1 MLGSDPLQFLLDQG
15 MVLAPKW
22 GRAVVPERFMEPP
35 LDKLVIRGYMDTDGC
50 IAVVNNNGIRY
61 PRIEM
66 KICPSPMQK
75 QLIQILEQNGFE
87 PQINRLERG
96 KARVVLAG
104 LRNLWKWNES
114 IGFSN
119 SRNIRVAESFLTK
132 KTVAQTR

>member
-1 MLGSDPLQFLLDQG
+1 MLGSVPLQFLLDQG

-22 GRAVVPERFMEPP
+22 GRAMVPERFMVPP

-50 IAVVNNNGIRY
+50 VAAVNNNGIRY

-87 PQINRLERG
+87 PQINKLDKG
-96 KARVVLAG
+96 KVRVVLAG

-132 KTVAQTR
+132 KTTTPPR

>member
-1 MLGSDPLQFLLDQG
+1 
-15 MVLAPKW
+15 
-22 GRAVVPERFMEPP
+22 
-35 LDKLVIRGYMDTDGC
+35 
-50 IAVVNNNGIRY
+50 
-61 PRIEM
+61 
-66 KICPSPMQK
+66 MQK